1 MSQEEIKK
9 TPISDWG
16 LIILDISMPQLSL
29 INEQFALIIWK
40 PTINRNFHVVPRI
53 NNQWEDLDIAI
64 SQIKEFLLEFEK
76 DSFGYS
82 RFQKFLKSFM
92 LVKDLKLD
100 PTFSEDKHLSN
111 LVFVYDK
118 AFPEKEPI
126 VYSSVN
132 KAMKALL
139 ISHGTLMDYIANQY
153 IFRNNLALSFE
164 PISPEVLAAF
174 SEKPVGDNLARR
186 EIIVFNENNELV
198 YEFKSGREMAR
209 YFGIDGKVARSAAPP
224 SLSFFLFYYYYYS
237 IVKKR

>member
-1 MSQEEIKK
+1 
-9 TPISDWG
+9 
-16 LIILDISMPQLSL
+16 
-29 INEQFALIIWK
+29 
-40 PTINRNFHVVPRI
+40 
-53 NNQWEDLDIAI
+53 LDIAI

-209 YFGIDGKVARSAAPP
+209 YFGIDGKVARSAILEGTYQNFTLVSKSVSYRLPP
-224 SLSFFLFYYYYYS
+224 WLEGEGGLLWEKNVNGKS
-237 IVKKR
+237 K